1 MAFEANFG
9 LSEAPVPAPHILA
22 KETNPRSYHDQHRR
36 WGRIH
41 RRTILLRRRLT
52 RGRCSRITTG
62 IVDGPYTSSH
72 FVVIEDKSRFEWVSQ
87 GSASIN
93 GRGTTSS
100 FSTAGARATCQIAS
114 ASAGV
119 SAACVYAST
128 AAAGVGP
135 SAVPGRRTRA
145 PWESPAL
152 RLLGRT
158 PMLPPFPTA
167 RAAARSRSRSLRDS
181 TLVNGTGSS
190 PTSISYRPRPRP
202 ARAHRPSPCRA
213 PPPRRHPPRPL
224 APAGKPSTPPPP
236 PALLPRLKRPQSHPS
251 YDSCKRRGRV
261 EHVLVYRRAVLG
273 ALARV
278 EARLVDDLHLL
289 HDVALARLARAE
301 EEGYLRIT

>member
-9 LSEAPVPAPHILA
+9 LSEAPIPAPHILA

-72 FVVIEDKSRFEWVSQ
+72 FMVIEDKSRFEWVSQ
-87 GSASIN
+87 GSALIN

-100 FSTAGARATCQIAS
+100 FSTAGARTTCQIAS

-119 SAACVYAST
+119 NAACVYAST

-135 SAVPGRRTRA
+135 SAVPGRADTR
-145 PWESPAL
+145 PVGVP
-152 RLLGRT
+152 RT
-158 PMLPPFPTA
+158 PACWGGPPCCRRSPTA

-190 PTSISYRPRPRP
+190 PTSILYRPRSRP

-224 APAGKPSTPPPP
+224 ALAAAGKPSTPPPP
-236 PALLPRLKRPQSHPS
+236 PALLPCLKHPQSHPS
-251 YDSCKRRGRV
+251 YDSCKRHGRV

-273 ALARV
+273 VLARMIFICCTM
-278 EARLVDDLHLL
+278 LL
-289 HDVALARLARAE
+289 LPDSPERRRAIYE
-301 EEGYLRIT
+301 LLEQ